1 MQRQLYNQG
10 GIMDA
15 VPREGYFVGKL
26 AKSIKKGVK
35 KIGKGVKKFAKSDLG
50 KAAMLAAGA
59 YFAPTLLGKS
69 AGFGNFGSLLK
80 SGIGSLGSKA
90 STAANFFKPQQAS
103 QLVQRSNVLSK
114 IPDILQTPAGRGS
127 DYGQFSRRLL
137 NQTVSGGGDN
147 KGGIKSLLS
156 DLFQDEKKR
165 NILSDVLKGATSI
178 AGGKMAYDDQKRIN
192 EARQKSYDDYIARR
206 DSIASELDQKVPE
219 LDIRMANGGRAGFNT
234 GGFGSFKDFIESTGD
249 NELMELYSEFLE
261 TGNFSR
267 LEKKLKEKGYQ
278 PGEYAMGGRVEYSEG
293 TPEMGMIDPNKAK
306 QAKQMLG
313 MGADQD
319 LISTITGLSKE
330 QIQFLER
337 ENKAEG
343 GIMMMAD
350 LEDDYEREFMRL
362 VGELMEQGFSQQ
374 EAIEAARD
382 ELQRLRN
389 KFMAEGGIIQLDIRT
404 NPQGTKEIDYREK
417 GGFVPPVGIKEKA
430 DDIPAMLSNNEFVF
444 TADAVR
450 GMGNGNVNK
459 GAKKMYAL
467 MNELEGKA

>member
-1 MQRQLYNQG
+1 
-10 GIMDA
+10 MDA

-59 YFAPTLLGKS
+59 YFMP
-69 AGFGNFGSLLK
+69 
-80 SGIGSLGSKA
+80 GIGIKAQGGLGSFLGNLGTKA
-90 STAANFFKPQQAS
+90 SSATNFFKPKQAS
-103 QLVQRSNVLSK
+103 QLVQKSNVLSPSLANK
-114 IPDILQTPAGRGS
+114 VSLANKAVDSGLPRFEVGS
-127 DYGQFSRRLL
+127 GYFGETRD
-137 NQTVSGGGDN
+137 

-178 AGGKMAYDDQKRIN
+178 AGGKLAMDDQKRIN

-206 DSIASELDQKVPE
+206 DSIASELDQTIPE
-219 LDIRMANGGRAGFNT
+219 LDIRMANGGR
-234 GGFGSFKDFIESTGD
+234 
-249 NELMELYSEFLE
+249 
-261 TGNFSR
+261 
-267 LEKKLKEKGYQ
+267 
-278 PGEYAMGGRVEYSEG
+278 VEYSEG
-293 TPEMGMIDPNKAK
+293 TPEIGMIDPNKAK

-330 QIQFLER
+330 QIEFLKR

-350 LEDDYEREFMRL
+350 LEDDYERDYRE
-362 VGELMEQGFSQQ
+362 
-374 EAIEAARD
+374 
-382 ELQRLRN
+382 N
-389 KFMAEGGIIQLDIRT
+389 GGIIELDIRT
-404 NPQGTKEIDYREK
+404 NPQGTKEIDYREN
-417 GGFVPPVGIKEKA
+417 GGFVPPIGIKEKA

-450 GMGNGNVNK
+450 GMGNGSIKK
-459 GAKKMYAL
+459 GVKKMYAL
-467 MNELEGKA
+467 MREAEGKA